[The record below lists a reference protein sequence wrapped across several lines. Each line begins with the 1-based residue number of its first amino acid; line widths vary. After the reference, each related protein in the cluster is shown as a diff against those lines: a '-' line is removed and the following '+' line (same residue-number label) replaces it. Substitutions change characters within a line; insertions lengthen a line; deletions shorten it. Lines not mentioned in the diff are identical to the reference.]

1 LRAESC
7 FLAFVLAL
15 AAAPSAAQ
23 QQRPYDKQG
32 AIWLDYDM
40 QHVEKAPEEYVTGQM
55 YEFTDGTFF
64 QQTKEKFD
72 LPRVGRKIAGK
83 PKEAYNVNAL
93 DEVPDSS
100 WFTNRNGRKAMT
112 LEEIRR
118 GPNTG
123 EGMADGPLTVTRGK
137 TSGISAGFW
146 VKDTRGDTY
155 ILKFDR
161 PEYPEMATA
170 AEAIATRLFHAAGY
184 NVPEN
189 NVCHIRREQLRLDK
203 DAKFKDRLGF
213 GQVFTEKE
221 LDEILSKAYRL
232 PDGRYRCLAS
242 KLLPGKP
249 VGGFAFSGVRKDDPN
264 DIIPHEHRRDVRGLR
279 VFAAWLEHNDFRP
292 GNTLDVYVNENG
304 RKYVRHYLIDLG
316 STLGSDTILPN
327 KKWVGRQ
334 HIVDTEESLKSL
346 FSFGIYQPPWSER
359 ERRPAHVA
367 VGNYSAEEFDPEE
380 WKSNFPLV
388 AFDNLTERDA
398 HWAAKIVASFSDEQI
413 AAAVE
418 TGEITDAAARQYLTN
433 VIARRRDRIAK
444 RWHSQVAALGGFR
457 AERRGG
463 EYALMFE
470 DLRVK
475 HSTGE
480 PAVYEYEIEAIAGQR
495 LGGGRARANEIAL
508 SGALLEQI
516 ARAGGNERERGVAR
530 VTLARAGER
539 ERVHVYVWR
548 KGDALEIVGV
558 EN

>member
-1 LRAESC
+1 M
-7 FLAFVLAL
+7 LAV
-15 AAAPSAAQ
+15 AATAVAQ

-32 AIWLDYDM
+32 AIWLDHDM
-40 QHVEKAPEEYVTGQM
+40 VHVGKAPEEYVTGQM

-72 LPRVGRKIAGK
+72 LPRVGRTIAGK
-83 PKEAYNVNAL
+83 PKEAYNVNSL

-100 WFTNRNGRKAMT
+100 WFTNRNGRRQMS

-118 GPNTG
+118 GPNRG
-123 EGMADGPLTVTRGK
+123 PGMADGPLTVTRGK

-170 AEAIATRLFHAAGY
+170 AEAIATRLFYAAGY

-189 NVCHIRREQLRLDK
+189 NICHIRREQLILGK

-213 GQVFTEKE
+213 AQDFTEKE
-221 LDEILSKAYRL
+221 LEEILSKAYRL
-232 PDGRYRCLAS
+232 ADGSYRCLAS

-292 GNTLDVYVNENG
+292 GNTLDVYVDDGG

-316 STLGSDTILPN
+316 STLGSDTVLPN
-327 KKWVGRQ
+327 KKFVGRQ
-334 HIVDTEESLKSL
+334 HIVDTEESMKSL
-346 FSFGIYQPPWSER
+346 FSFGIYQPPWLER
-359 ERRPAHVA
+359 EPRASHVA
-367 VGNYSAEEFDPEE
+367 VGNFSAEEFDPQE

-388 AFDNLTERDA
+388 AFDNMTERDA
-398 HWAAKIVASFSDEQI
+398 YWAAKIVASFTEEQI

-418 TGEITDAAARQYLTN
+418 TGEITEPRARQYLVN
-433 VIARRRDRIAK
+433 VLTRRRDAIA
-444 RWHSQVAALGGFR
+444 RHWHSEVAALGGFR
-457 AERRGG
+457 LEKRGG
-463 EYALMFE
+463 DYALAFE

-475 HSTGE
+475 HGTAEPVPYAVEISTLAGE
-480 PAVYEYEIEAIAGQR
+480 KLSDGSVQGNR
-495 LGGGRARANEIAL
+495 IAL
-508 SGALLEQI
+508 DQSLLERI
-516 ARAGGNERERGVAR
+516 SRAGTSERDRGVAT
-530 VTLARAGER
+530 VALARAGESR
-539 ERVHVYVWR
+539 RVRVYLWR
-548 KGDALEIVGV
+548 NSGGLEIVGV

>member
-1 LRAESC
+1 MRRVARPLIY
-7 FLAFVLAL
+7 VLAL
-15 AAAPSAAQ
+15 AAASAAAQ
-23 QQRPYDKQG
+23 QQRPFDKQG

-40 QHVEKAPEEYVTGQM
+40 EHVEKAPAEYVTGQL

-72 LPRVGRKIAGK
+72 LPRVGRKIAGQ
-83 PKEAYNVNAL
+83 PKEAYNVNSL

-100 WFTNRNGRKAMT
+100 WFTNRNGRKQMS

-118 GPNTG
+118 GPNSG
-123 EGMADGPLTVTRGK
+123 AGMADGPLTVVRGK

-146 VKDTRGDTY
+146 VKDSRGDTY

-161 PEYPEMATA
+161 KEYPEMATA
-170 AEAIATRLFHAAGY
+170 AEVIATKLFHAAGY

-189 NVCHIRREQLRLDK
+189 NICHFRREQLRIDP

-213 GQVFTEKE
+213 AQVFTEKE
-221 LDEILSKAYRL
+221 LDEILKLAYQL

-292 GNTLDVYVNENG
+292 GNTLDVYVNEDG
-304 RKYVRHYLIDLG
+304 RKYVRHCLIDLG

-327 KKWVGRQ
+327 KKFVGRQ
-334 HIVDTEESLKSL
+334 HILDTEESLKSF
-346 FSFGIYQPPWSER
+346 FSFGIYQPPWLER
-359 ERRPAHVA
+359 ERPGAMAA
-367 VGNYSAEEFDPEE
+367 VGHYTAEEFDAEK

-388 AFDNLTERDA
+388 AFDNMTERDA

-418 TGEITDAAARQYLTN
+418 TGEISSPAARQYLVN
-433 VIARRRDRIAK
+433 VISRRRDAIARRF
-444 RWHSQVAALGGFR
+444 HSKVAALGGFR
-457 AERRGG
+457 VETRAAA
-463 EYALMFE
+463 YALRFE

-480 PAVYEYEIEAIAGQR
+480 PSTYVYDIEAAGKR
-495 LGGGRARANEIAL
+495 LAGGTVRGNEVTL
-508 SGALLEQI
+508 NEALLRQM
-516 ARAGGNERERGVAR
+516 AQAGTGERDRGVAR
-530 VTLARAGER
+530 LTLARAGER
-539 ERVHVYVWR
+539 QSVQVYLWR
-548 KGDALEIVGV
+548 KGDGLEIVGI